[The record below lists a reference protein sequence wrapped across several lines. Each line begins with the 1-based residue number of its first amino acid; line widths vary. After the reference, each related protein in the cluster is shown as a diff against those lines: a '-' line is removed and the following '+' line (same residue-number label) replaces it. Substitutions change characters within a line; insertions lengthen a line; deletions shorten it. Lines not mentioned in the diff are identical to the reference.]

1 MQDYERRAI
10 SEVIEEINRKY
21 FLPDIQRT
29 FVWKP
34 EQVYTLFDSIMRDY
48 PISTFLFWKQDGA
61 FLKKEK
67 IKKLEFV
74 RTSKDQNN
82 ENTEISSA
90 KEYFLVLD
98 GQQRLTTFYLVLK
111 GNYIIRNNPYDLYFN
126 ILSGDK
132 EQEDGILYEFKFFNK
147 NKGETFV
154 EVEATEKK
162 VEATE
167 KKIWY
172 RVKDIYDLK
181 ISQIF
186 SEINKITKTINELY
200 SVQLLDDQENNIAR
214 LCQYLNAEKIIY
226 YYPEVEQDYDKVLD
240 IFVRTNSGGTQL
252 SYSDLLFSTIKSQW
266 SEARNNFDSL
276 LSSINDNER
285 YKFST
290 DFVLK
295 TALVVYANS
304 NEEVRYKTKNFKSSL
319 IDDLKTDWN
328 KLENAIK
335 LCIDLIDDRMFLTGY
350 KCIPSNNAV
359 IPIICWIFKNNFKG
373 LGQSGNCILDAD
385 INLIRTWLIKA
396 LLSGIF
402 GGQSDA
408 ILYKCKE
415 TIAKNKDK
423 GFPADDIENRINN
436 ETKKSMKLDSD
447 IFSNVRYNSGDSY
460 LVLSICY
467 KGSINFKPRMKGN
480 LPEQDHIFSQDELR
494 QAKIPDDK
502 INSILNIRYIAGSE
516 NKSKS
521 NTPFADWMEIIG
533 SNKDE
538 LKRHLIPDGK
548 WDINSYDDF
557 LKERQKLMTE
567 CFHY

>member
-1 MQDYERRAI
+1 MQDYERRAVP
-10 SEVIEEINRKY
+10 EVIEEINRKY
-21 FLPDIQRT
+21 FLPDIQRN

-61 FLKKEK
+61 FLKKAK

-74 RTSKDQNN
+74 KTSKDQNK
-82 ENTEISSA
+82 ENTEISTA

-126 ILSGDK
+126 ILSGQE
-132 EQEDGILYEFKFFNK
+132 EQEDGILYEFKFFNR
-147 NKGETFV
+147 NKGESFQ
-154 EVEATEKK
+154 EDNDG
-162 VEATE
+162 E

-172 RVKDIYDLK
+172 RVKDIYDLN
-181 ISQIF
+181 IAQIF
-186 SEINKITKTINELY
+186 SELTKITKAIKDSY
-200 SVQLLDDQENNIAR
+200 SIDLSDDQKNSIAR
-214 LCQYLNAEKIIY
+214 LCQYLKAEKIIY
-226 YYPEVEQDYDKVLD
+226 YYPEIEQDYDKVLD

-276 LSSINDNER
+276 LSTINDNDR
-285 YKFST
+285 YKFTS

-319 IDDLKTDWN
+319 ILNLKKDWN
-328 KLENAIK
+328 QLENAMK
-335 LCIDLIDDRMFLTGY
+335 LCIDLLSDKMFLTGY
-350 KCIPSNNAV
+350 KCIPSNNALIPV
-359 IPIICWIFKNNFKG
+359 IYWMFKNNLKG
-373 LGQSGNCILDAD
+373 FGHSGNSISDTDVGIL
-385 INLIRTWLIKA
+385 RTWLTKS

-415 TIAKNKDK
+415 TIANAKDK
-423 GFPADDIENRINN
+423 VFPATDIENRINN
-436 ETKKSMKLDSD
+436 ETKKSMKLDAD
-447 IFSNVRYNSGDSY
+447 ILNNVKYNSGDSF

-467 KGSINFKPRMKGN
+467 KGSINFKPRMNGN
-480 LPEQDHIFSQDELR
+480 LPEQDHIFSQNELKA
-494 QAKIPDDK
+494 AKISDDK
-502 INSILNIRYIAGSE
+502 INSIFNIRYIGSSE

-521 NTPFADWMEIIG
+521 GTPFVDWVKTVG
-533 SNKDE
+533 TDKDV
-538 LKRHLIPDGK
+538 LKKHLIPEGK
-548 WDINSYDDF
+548 WDISNFDSF
-557 LKERQKLMTE
+557 LNERRKLIENT
-567 CFHY
+567 FKYR

>member
-1 MQDYERRAI
+1 MQDYERRSI
-10 SEVIEEINRKY
+10 YEVIEEINNRY
-21 FLPDIQRT
+21 FLPDIQRN
-29 FVWKP
+29 FVWKA

-74 RTSKDQNN
+74 KTSKDQNN
-82 ENTEISSA
+82 ENTEINAA
-90 KEYFLVLD
+90 KKYFLVLD

-111 GNYIIRNNPYDLYFN
+111 GNYIIGNNPYDLYFN
-126 ILSGDK
+126 ILSGDE

-147 NKGETFV
+147 KNKGETF
-154 EVEATEKK
+154 EEDNEG
-162 VEATE
+162 E

-172 RVKDIYDLK
+172 KVKDIYDLNIAK
-181 ISQIF
+181 IF
-186 SEINKITKTINELY
+186 SELTGITKAIKESYYVDLSDN
-200 SVQLLDDQENNIAR
+200 QKNNIAR
-214 LCQYLNAEKIIY
+214 LCQYLKAEKIIY

-266 SEARNNFDSL
+266 SEARNSFDSL
-276 LSSINDNER
+276 LSSINDNDR

-295 TALVVYANS
+295 TALVLYANS

-319 IDDLKTDWN
+319 ILNLKKDW
-328 KLENAIK
+328 KQIENAIN
-335 LCIDLIDDRMFLTGY
+335 LCVDLINDKMYLTGY
-350 KCIPSNNAV
+350 KCIPSNNAL
-359 IPIICWIFKNNFKG
+359 IPIIYWIFKNNLKG
-373 LGQSGNCILDAD
+373 FGQSGSCILDTD
-385 INLIRTWLIKA
+385 VNLIRTWLTKS

-408 ILYKCKE
+408 ILYKCRE
-415 TIAKNKDK
+415 TIAKNKNK
-423 GFPADDIENRINN
+423 RFPAANIEERINN
-436 ETKKSMKLDSD
+436 ETKKSMKLDAD
-447 IFSNVRYNSGDSY
+447 ILNNVRYNSGDSF

-467 KGSINFKPRMKGN
+467 NGSINFKPRMKGN

-494 QAKIPDDK
+494 RANISDDN
-502 INSILNIRYIAGSE
+502 INSIFNIRYIGSSE

-521 NTPFADWMEIIG
+521 STPFAEWMKSIEA
-533 SNKDE
+533 NKDE
-538 LKRHLIPDGK
+538 LKKHLIPEGK
-548 WDINSYDDF
+548 WNIKNFNDF
-557 LKERQKLMTE
+557 LNKRKELIETAFK
-567 CFHY
+567 YK